1 MSNIRSFVAHFIAA
15 ILLGCPVI
23 LGAAASSDV
32 VLPSQGIF
40 TTFNSPGSI
49 QTRGIAINN
58 RGVIGGHFLDSNMVF
73 WPSQTRPG
81 INTLS
86 LYDDFSEGLIDP
98 SKWAVQS
105 MCGDTGYD
113 CAREVRNGRLRLAVK
128 GYGSPYSDSGISFA
142 NSQVDF
148 RNPNSIDA
156 IQVGLNVKSFLNSGC
171 PANSDAGG
179 PQLALHG
186 VFFNTGT
193 GDASGDMHGMLLV
206 NRSSDETFDAPG
218 LLRVFGLMSL
228 NGQFFNFADLGT
240 LQTGEAA
247 RATLLWDRPNHTIVV
262 RIVKSLTTPS
272 VVEQSMPYAVP
283 DNQPPFALNNKFIA
297 AYTFAPNCT
306 AQRNLM
312 AMDAKIDNVRVH
324 LVDP

>member
-15 ILLGCPVI
+15 ILLVCPVI
-23 LGAAASSDV
+23 LGAAASSNI
-32 VLPSQGIF
+32 VLPSHGTF
-40 TTFNSPGSI
+40 TTFNPPGSI
-49 QTRGIAINN
+49 QTRGIAGNN
-58 RGVIGGHFLDSNMVF
+58 HGIIGGHFPGSNMVF
-73 WPSQTRPG
+73 WPRPTRPG

-86 LYDDFSEGLIDP
+86 LYDDFSKGLIDP
-98 SKWAVQS
+98 SKWVVQP

-113 CAREVRNGRLRLAVK
+113 CAREVRNGRLRLAVQ

-156 IQVGLNVKSFLNSGC
+156 IQIGLNVKSFLSSGC

-193 GDASGDMHGMLLV
+193 GDASGDVHGMLLV
-206 NRSSDETFDAPG
+206 DPSSDAPG
-218 LLRVFGLMSL
+218 LLRVLGLMSL

-247 RATLLWDRPNHTIVV
+247 RATLLWDRPNHALVV
-262 RIVKSLTTPS
+262 HIVKSITTPS